1 MTSREIGHRDPDV
14 RGMWLCIEME
24 LKGTDPVTAGLK
36 YATGVG
42 KGAGESG
49 GLLEEVNAELSLE
62 G

>member
-14 RGMWLCIEME
+14 RGRWLCIEME
-24 LKGTDPVTAGLK
+24 PKGTDPVTAGLK

-49 GLLEEVNAELSLE
+49 GLPGGGEH
-62 G
+62 